1 MKEIWKSVV
10 GYEGQYEVSSLGNVR
25 SLDRYV
31 KTKNGDSERFVK
43 GVLMKPQRVG
53 VGYYQVKIAGKPR
66 YVQQLVAE
74 SFLNFRTGTG
84 KEVHHI
90 DYDKSNNSVDN
101 LMVVSRSYNMI
112 DAFKHYGGKTGREY
126 GIKNEKKYCVICSRE
141 LSRGTLGDYCIK
153 HREHEKVKLHPD
165 IDVIVKKL
173 VEGESFS
180 SLGRYYGVSDNA
192 IRKWLKSNNKPY
204 RIGDYRS

>member
-1 MKEIWKSVV
+1 MEEIWKSIID
-10 GYEGQYEVSSLGNVR
+10 YEGKYEVSSLGNIR

-31 KTKNGDSERFVK
+31 ETKNNSKRFVR
-43 GVLMKPQRVG
+43 GVVMKPQKVG
-53 VGYYQVKIAGKPR
+53 VGYYQVKIAGKAR

-74 SFLNFRTGTG
+74 SFLKFRTGTG

-112 DAFKHYGGKTGREY
+112 DSFNHYGSNNNNRKERSYCLICNKELSKSTLGS
-126 GIKNEKKYCVICSRE
+126 YCV
-141 LSRGTLGDYCIK
+141 K
-153 HREHEKVKLHPD
+153 HREYEHNKLRPD
-165 IDVIVKKL
+165 INIIIKRL
-173 VEGESFS
+173 TQGESFS
-180 SLGRYYGVSDNA
+180 SLGRYYGVSDNT

-204 RIGDYRS
+204 KISDYRS